1 MTSWNKFVQYSCYSE
16 LFQEQITGNNE
27 SAALSYFFL
36 VSKEGKIDK
45 NYENDLKMWL
55 SLESPIT
62 AE

>member
-16 LFQEQITGNNE
+16 IFQEQITGNYE

-45 NYENDLKMWL
+45 NYENDLKM
-55 SLESPIT
+55 
-62 AE
+62 